1 MTQLTIGIDV
11 SKDTLDVCRLPD
23 HTHHRFANDRVGI
36 CALIR
41 WIGATPVDRIVF
53 EATGA
58 YHRVLERSLSDT
70 GLPLC
75 KVNPWQARRFAEARG
90 TRAKTDK
97 IDAAML
103 AAYGAMLRP
112 KPHEARSQALV
123 TLGELTMARRA
134 LVKDRTATKNRL
146 HVLTATLLRRQA
158 TQRLKQIEL
167 HIKAIDSQCREII
180 EADPTLRSRHRVL
193 TSIPGLG
200 DITIVTLLAEMPEF
214 GLNGQTPRS
223 KPSWLGPNNPT
234 VREMEGQELHTRRAR
249 KTQAGTLYARPRRHP
264 LQSCAQSQVS
274 ATHRSGEAVK
284 GRDNRNHEK
293 THHNRKRTRQR
304 RQTVE
309 STANF
314 DLIRTDTLG
323 RTLKKIGAPR
333 APKRV
338 TGLMGGGVSPDHCPR
353 IGLVPSFVW
362 T

>member
-112 KPHEARSQALV
+112 KPHEARSQTLV

-200 DITIVTLLAEMPEF
+200 DITIVTLLAEMPE
-214 GLNGQTPRS
+214 
-223 KPSWLGPNNPT
+223 LGS
-234 VREMEGQELHTRRAR
+234 MDKRRAASL
-249 KTQAGTLYARPRRHP
+249 AGLAPT
-264 LQSCAQSQVS
+264 
-274 ATHRSGEAVK
+274 
-284 GRDNRNHEK
+284 
-293 THHNRKRTRQR
+293 TRQSGKWKGKSFIQGGR
-304 RQTVE
+304 AKLRQALYMPALVAIRFNPVLKAKYRQLIE
-309 STANF
+309 AGKPPKVAITAIMRK
-314 DLIRTDTLG
+314 LITIANALVRDGRLWNQLPTL
-323 RTLKKIGAPR
+323 T
-333 APKRV
+333 
-338 TGLMGGGVSPDHCPR
+338 
-353 IGLVPSFVW
+353 
-362 T
+362 